1 MKVVLVTGGF
11 DPIHSGHIEYL
22 KCAKALGDILI
33 VGLNSDNWL
42 ARKKGKA
49 FLPIYEREQ
58 ILQNIN
64 CVDNVIYF
72 NDNDDTAI
80 DAIKKVRKIW
90 PKPQIIF
97 ANGGDRTEDN
107 IPEHEAFKDDITVNF
122 EYGVGGN
129 KTNSSSTILKKWAT
143 NHTERPWGYYN
154 VLHNE
159 LGVVKTKELVV
170 MPGERLSMQRHEN
183 RSEHWFI
190 VSGVATVYTLDSSS
204 DIELN
209 GEYKKFDRL
218 HIERGEWHQLCNE
231 EHVPLKIIEI
241 QYGTSCIEDDIERK

>member
-1 MKVVLVTGGF
+1 
-11 DPIHSGHIEYL
+11 
-22 KCAKALGDILI
+22 
-33 VGLNSDNWL
+33 
-42 ARKKGKA
+42 
-49 FLPIYEREQ
+49 
-58 ILQNIN
+58 
-64 CVDNVIYF
+64 
-72 NDNDDTAI
+72 
-80 DAIKKVRKIW
+80 
-90 PKPQIIF
+90 
-97 ANGGDRTEDN
+97 
-107 IPEHEAFKDDITVNF
+107 
-122 EYGVGGN
+122 
-129 KTNSSSTILKKWAT
+129 
-143 NHTERPWGYYN
+143 
-154 VLHNE
+154 
-159 LGVVKTKELVV
+159 